1 MIFAR
6 NNLFIVAILRIVA
19 IPKTN
24 FPTERQ
30 ACTTTA
36 AAYLFYMAFPIFFAA
51 FRSALPFGQAFIV
64 GH

>member
-19 IPKTN
+19 IQK
-24 FPTERQ
+24 
-30 ACTTTA
+30 
-36 AAYLFYMAFPIFFAA
+36 PIFQPNAKLAPPQQQLTCSTWRFPY
-51 FRSALPFGQAFIV
+51 FSPPFGQALPFGQAFIV